1 MNNLISTETLNKNT
15 ENIDIT
21 DTLGIVT
28 LINNEDLTVAQAV
41 QKALPQIAQAVDIIS
56 SNFQSQGRLLYFG
69 AGTSGRLGILDA
81 SECPPTFN
89 TDPSMVQGII
99 AGGDTAIKTAVEGA
113 EDSAELA
120 KKDFREKNINKND
133 TIVCISASGNANYVV
148 KILELAKNNGCKTI
162 ALSCNKNAKMKDF
175 SDCFIF
181 VDTGAEAISG
191 STRMKAGTAQ
201 KMVLNMLTTASMIKI
216 GKTYKNYMI
225 DVKPTNDKLKKRAE
239 RIVAS
244 IANCSEETALK
255 VLTENNYDVKCSI
268 LRVKYNIDAAAA
280 DNLLK
285 QHGGVL
291 RKVFEAMD
299 KEITGF

>member
-1 MNNLISTETLNKNT
+1 MISTETLNKNT

-120 KKDFREKNINKND
+120 KKDFREKNISKND

-148 KILELAKNNGCKTI
+148 KILELAKNIGCKTI
-162 ALSCNKNAKMKDF
+162 ALSC
-175 SDCFIF
+175 
-181 VDTGAEAISG
+181 
-191 STRMKAGTAQ
+191 RMKAGTAQ

-299 KEITGF
+299 KELTGF